1 MKKMVDLSIVM
12 GQFTRG
18 YAYCCLFISHVPKP
32 TNPSGSFWV
41 TLILSELNILVLW
54 VLWVLWVRHSEK
66 ITPVVHHTYY
76 WIIQLDQLKFMNHGS
91 KPPTGGD
98 YNGTS

>member
-1 MKKMVDLSIVM
+1 MVDLSIVM

-54 VLWVLWVRHSEK
+54 VLWVRHSEK

-76 WIIQLDQLKFMNHGS
+76 WIIQLDQLKFIPWFQATNRWRL
-91 KPPTGGD
+91 
-98 YNGTS
+98 